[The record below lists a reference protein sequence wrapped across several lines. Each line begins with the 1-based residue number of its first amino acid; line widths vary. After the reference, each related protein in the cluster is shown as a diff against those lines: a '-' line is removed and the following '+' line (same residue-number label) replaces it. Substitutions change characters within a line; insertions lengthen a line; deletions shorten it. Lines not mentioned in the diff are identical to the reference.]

1 MENQKIN
8 NYISEPSNRQSTK
21 SQTTLQTV
29 KTYKNTKEKNKK
41 KCCNCD
47 CKNCTWDYIKKN
59 YINSKS
65 NEYSPIGFL
74 LSTILCAFINII
86 SIIFPIIY
94 SSIDFDPKKPYFY
107 ELMSNWNSYPIS
119 EISIGN
125 SDSFWYTLNV
135 WQGTNISR
143 KYYYHNDTFFDYNY
157 TKLTFNEENGKKCG
171 KDSIGNDLYFPKDT
185 DCPINEI
192 FIDDKENV
200 EKNNQFIYTTLP
212 LKNNKYLHYTKD
224 NTEGKIIVQIIIR
237 GEKNYCTNQIID
249 DKLDDECF
257 YLDNCYTDKKYF
269 NEEECYQSD
278 LYTPIDTMNF
288 KDFRIDNNLEES
300 KYYKDNDEV
309 SLNVR
314 TWIGLDK
321 EYKSKL
327 NFTDDYYEKMDLK
340 FKWQI
345 VLSVFSII
353 NMVFFLVNYR
363 LLFIKCNFL
372 CLEISNILISLF
384 IFILKLKKNTVEMKK
399 IRAYYF
405 LYCFIYENLNKN
417 YPKLKENKKY
427 LLKYFYLLLQ
437 SGYIIEFISL
447 FLRFIYVI
455 IIAIYDYNYRCG
467 CKCDE
472 CLVKDCLNCSYL
484 NCITYKK
491 FKGKYCS
498 CNCEECIKRR
508 CFLCKGNIEFCCD
521 CCCCYYCELNIEI
534 KKVDRCVG
542 LCFDMIIIFL
552 FIDYFLAFFS
562 ALGEDEVSIISS
574 DFEKA
579 AFND

>member
-1 MENQKIN
+1 
-8 NYISEPSNRQSTK
+8 
-21 SQTTLQTV
+21 
-29 KTYKNTKEKNKK
+29 
-41 KCCNCD
+41 
-47 CKNCTWDYIKKN
+47 
-59 YINSKS
+59 
-65 NEYSPIGFL
+65 
-74 LSTILCAFINII
+74 
-86 SIIFPIIY
+86 
-94 SSIDFDPKKPYFY
+94 
-107 ELMSNWNSYPIS
+107 
-119 EISIGN
+119 
-125 SDSFWYTLNV
+125 
-135 WQGTNISR
+135 
-143 KYYYHNDTFFDYNY
+143 
-157 TKLTFNEENGKKCG
+157 
-171 KDSIGNDLYFPKDT
+171 
-185 DCPINEI
+185 
-192 FIDDKENV
+192 
-200 EKNNQFIYTTLP
+200 
-212 LKNNKYLHYTKD
+212 
-224 NTEGKIIVQIIIR
+224 
-237 GEKNYCTNQIID
+237 
-249 DKLDDECF
+249 
-257 YLDNCYTDKKYF
+257 
-269 NEEECYQSD
+269 
-278 LYTPIDTMNF
+278 
-288 KDFRIDNNLEES
+288 
-300 KYYKDNDEV
+300 
-309 SLNVR
+309 
-314 TWIGLDK
+314 
-321 EYKSKL
+321 
-327 NFTDDYYEKMDLK
+327 
-340 FKWQI
+340 
-345 VLSVFSII
+345 
-353 NMVFFLVNYR
+353 
-363 LLFIKCNFL
+363 
-372 CLEISNILISLF
+372 
-384 IFILKLKKNTVEMKK
+384 MKK

-427 LLKYFYLLLQ
+427 LLKYFYLLLE

-491 FKGKYCS
+491 FKGKNCS